1 MIKTKFLGID
11 IGGTNVKAGIL
22 EISGS
27 QKPEFLKL
35 GEVRF
40 RKNPDDLLSD
50 LSNLVGKPLLKE
62 ISGAG
67 IAVAGDTDTKQ
78 GIVRFSPNFGW
89 KNVPLKKIARK
100 RLGLSLI
107 TVENDANAAAYGAY
121 IFECGEKYPDMVC
134 LTLGTGV
141 GGGIIIDGK
150 LYRGATSSAG
160 EFGHINYKEDG
171 LLCSC
176 GSKGCFERYLGRDAI
191 TERAL
196 RIIGNYPS
204 RHNKKYSAGNLTP
217 KIISEA
223 AGRKEKWALLT
234 WEETGRILGILLAD
248 IVNIFNPHAIVL
260 AGGVSSGA
268 GFFIEHA
275 RREMLRRTFKTPG
288 NTVKLIV
295 SRKPDILG
303 TAGAAALSAHL
314 LNHEG

>member
-1 MIKTKFLGID
+1 MKKTKFLGID
-11 IGGTNVKAGIL
+11 IGGTTVKAGIL
-22 EISGS
+22 EISGDK
-27 QKPEFLKL
+27 KPDFLKL
-35 GEVRF
+35 GEVKF
-40 RKNPDDLLSD
+40 RKNPDELLSN
-50 LSNLVGKPLLKE
+50 LSNLVGRHLLNK

-67 IAVAGDTDTKQ
+67 IAVAGDTDTER

-89 KNVPLKKIARK
+89 KNIPLKKIAR
-100 RLGLSLI
+100 RQLGLSLI

-121 IFECGEKYPDMVC
+121 IFECGGGKYPDMVC

-171 LLCSC
+171 VLCSC

-191 TERAL
+191 TERAI
-196 RIIGNYPS
+196 RIIRNYPAQ
-204 RHNKKYSAGNLTP
+204 KKRYSPDNLTP

-234 WEETGRILGILLAD
+234 WEETGRILGILLSD

-268 GFFIEHA
+268 GFFIKHA
-275 RREMLRRTFKTPG
+275 RREMLRRTFKTSG
-288 NTVKLIV
+288 YTVKIVV

-303 TAGAAALSAHL
+303 AAGAAALSARL
-314 LNHEG
+314 F